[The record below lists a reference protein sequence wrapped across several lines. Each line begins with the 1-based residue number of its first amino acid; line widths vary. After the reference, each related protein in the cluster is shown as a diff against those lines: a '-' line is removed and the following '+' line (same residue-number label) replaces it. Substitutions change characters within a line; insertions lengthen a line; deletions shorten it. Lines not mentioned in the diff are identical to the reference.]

1 MIRNSAECP
10 ELSLTY
16 YVEQLR
22 LGNMDALPLLI
33 DCTSATVTSIALS
46 IVRDIDIAE
55 DIAQQVYIKVWQQIR
70 TLKSVRSFMPWLRQ
84 TTRNTAFNFLRDNK
98 VARTVSGEDAE
109 RLLSEYSDLNQDQDE
124 ILLRQQ
130 QNTIISAFID
140 VLPNEDREVILL
152 YYREGQST
160 KKVAKLLDLSEVN
173 VRKKLSRTRV
183 YLKEKILSKYGD
195 LLIATAPAL
204 GFGSIISSSITF
216 SSPAAAM
223 AITTTSMSQTSP
235 WFSKVLLL
243 LGGAILGALG
253 AIAGILLGS
262 FFQLRNIG
270 DPVVRSRLINIR
282 NRYIVFLL
290 AFGAAFTMSY
300 EFTNGWLAPTICY
313 SIFAISLIYFSTTS
327 NRIIIDYH
335 ADSVID
341 GNKRP
346 NHTRRQIFYS
356 SIGLILGLASGYTG
370 LVFGFLNSGRL
381 IF

>member
-1 MIRNSAECP
+1 MIGNSAECP
-10 ELSLTY
+10 ELSLTD

-55 DIAQQVYIKVWQQIR
+55 DIAQQVYIKVWQQVS
-70 TLKSVRSFMPWLRQ
+70 TLNSVRSFMPWLRQ

-109 RLLSEYSDLNQDQDE
+109 RLLCEYNDVNQGQDK

-130 QNTIISAFID
+130 QGTIISAFID
-140 VLPNEDREVILL
+140 ILPNEDREVILL

-160 KKVAKLLDLSEVN
+160 KQVAQLLDLSEAN
-173 VRKKLSRTRV
+173 VRKKLSRTRR

-195 LLIATAPAL
+195 LLIATAPTL
-204 GFGSIISSSITF
+204 GFGSLISSSITF

-223 AITTTSMSQTSP
+223 AITTTSTSQTLP
-235 WFSKVLLL
+235 WLSKTLLL

-253 AIAGILLGS
+253 AIAGVLLGS

-270 DPVVRSRLINIR
+270 DPVARSKLINIR
-282 NRYIVFLL
+282 NRYIIFLL
-290 AFGAAFTMSY
+290 AFGITFTMSY
-300 EFTNGWLAPTICY
+300 EITNGWLAPTICY
-313 SIFAISLIYFSTTS
+313 SIFAISLIYFSTIS
-327 NRIIIDYH
+327 NRIILDYY
-335 ADSVID
+335 AASVFD
-341 GNKRP
+341 GDKRS
-346 NHTRRQIFYS
+346 NHKRRQIFCS
-356 SIGLILGLASGYTG
+356 SIGLILGLASGCIG